1 MVKTQI
7 FSAVFAQIFVSPAH
21 SNVRETK
28 NWHIAGDVEKNA
40 GSVMKP
46 ANR

>member
-1 MVKTQI
+1 MAKTQI

-21 SNVRETK
+21 SNVKEMK
-28 NWHIAGDVEKNA
+28 NWNTAGNVQKNA
-40 GSVMKP
+40 GNVMKL